1 MYDKGL
7 NIAMISEPTV
17 DGVFRHV
24 VGLTEFLLE
33 QGHRVHFAYSDRRSC
48 SQLPEFLTLVTRAGG
63 ELLNLRISNA
73 PEWNDLSAALRLGRW
88 LRRLDPDVIHGHSSK
103 GGALA
108 RLLGA
113 TGAPVFYT
121 PNAYF
126 GMVKKTSL
134 KTFFYNS
141 VERWLGRVGTTINV
155 SGDEAQ
161 FAADQLGIPERRRLL
176 IRNGVDTGRLAPP
189 SPELRR
195 AARAAFGISE
205 DAVVLGTIGRLT
217 FQKNPHLLYRAL
229 AAARRRGSS
238 VKLLHVGQG
247 ELASDLDDLI
257 AQYKLQPVVIRRN
270 YLENPISFYHAVDA
284 FILTSRFEGL
294 PFVVLEALSCGLPL
308 ILSRCPGMNDFA
320 SFGLSHFWSAASEQ
334 ENEFADAIRE
344 WLADRQKPRPSNH
357 RRIAQEHLDL
367 RICYRQVLSAYQR
380 AAASLEPSAKLAAVD
395 S

>member
-48 SQLPEFLTLVTRAGG
+48 SQLTEFLALVTRAGG
-63 ELLNLRISNA
+63 EILNLRISNA
-73 PEWNDLSAALRLGRW
+73 PEWNDLGAALRLRRW

-108 RLLGA
+108 RLLAGTSA
-113 TGAPVFYT
+113 SVFYT

-126 GMVKKTSL
+126 GMAKKTSL

-141 VERWLGRVGTTINV
+141 VERELGRIGTTINV
-155 SGDEAQ
+155 SRDEAQ
-161 FAADQLGIPERRRLL
+161 FAAEQLGIPERKRLL
-176 IRNGVDTGRLAPP
+176 IRNGVDTGRFAPP

-195 AARAAFGISE
+195 AARTAFGIPE

-217 FQKNPHLLYRAL
+217 FQKYPQLLYRAL
-229 AAARRRGSS
+229 AATLQGGSS
-238 VKLLHVGQG
+238 VRLLHVGQG
-247 ELASDLDDLI
+247 GLATEIDDLI
-257 AQYKLQPVVIRRN
+257 AQYQLEPVVIRRS

-284 FILTSRFEGL
+284 FILPSRFEGL

-334 ENEFADAIRE
+334 QDEFVDAIRD
-344 WLADRQKPRPSNH
+344 WLADRQNRRPCNH
-357 RRIAQEHLDL
+357 RKIAEEHLDL
-367 RICYRQVLSAYQR
+367 RICYNQVLNAYQN
-380 AAASLEPSAKLAAVD
+380 AAAPLEPSAKLAPVD
-395 S
+395 P